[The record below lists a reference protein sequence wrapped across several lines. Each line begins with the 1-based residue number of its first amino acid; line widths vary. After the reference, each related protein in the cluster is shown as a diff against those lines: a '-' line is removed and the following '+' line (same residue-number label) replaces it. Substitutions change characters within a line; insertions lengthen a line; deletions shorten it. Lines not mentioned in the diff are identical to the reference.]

1 MRHLD
6 VPVFARRKERLGP
19 MQIRPTAVQPHL
31 PSTALPNADWADAYE
46 IETQREFP
54 DMKSAALCIVGG
66 MPRWA
71 KPLLWLRN
79 VIVAPF
85 GLKPGD
91 QRIVQADVEHV
102 DFFPILSETDE
113 QIVLGLDDRH
123 LDFRILLERQAA
135 QSGARYRLTTLVER
149 HNLFGR
155 TYLFLITPFHKL
167 IVRSVL
173 TNAL

>member
-1 MRHLD
+1 
-6 VPVFARRKERLGP
+6 
-19 MQIRPTAVQPHL
+19 MQTRPTAVQPRL
-31 PSTALPNADWADAYE
+31 PSTTLPNADWADAYE
-46 IETQREFP
+46 IETLRAFP

-79 VIVAPF
+79 MIVAPF

-91 QRIVQADVEHV
+91 QRIVSQAGVDHV
-102 DFFPILSETDE
+102 DFFPILSEADD

-123 LDFRILLERQAA
+123 LDFRILLERQAS
-135 QSGARYRLTTLVER
+135 QGGVRYRLTTLVER

-155 TYLFLITPFHKL
+155 AYLFLITPFHKS

-173 TNAL
+173 TNAV

>member
-1 MRHLD
+1 MLISLTGLR
-6 VPVFARRKERLGP
+6 
-19 MQIRPTAVQPHL
+19 
-31 PSTALPNADWADAYE
+31 SADWADAYE
-46 IETQREFP
+46 IEMQRKFS
-54 DMKSAALCIVGG
+54 DMNAAAICIVGG

-71 KPLLWLRN
+71 KPLLRLRN

-91 QRIVQADVEHV
+91 QRVVQAGIDHI

-123 LDFRILLERQAA
+123 LDFRILLERQTS
-135 QSGARYRLTTLVER
+135 QGGTCFRLTTLMDR

-155 TYLFLITPFHKL
+155 VYLFLITPFHKW

>member
-1 MRHLD
+1 
-6 VPVFARRKERLGP
+6 
-19 MQIRPTAVQPHL
+19 MQTRPTAVQPSL
-31 PSTALPNADWADAYE
+31 PYTALPSADWADAYE
-46 IETQREFP
+46 IETHRKFL
-54 DMKSAALCIVGG
+54 DMNAAALCIVGG

-71 KPLLWLRN
+71 QSLLWLRN

-91 QRIVQADVEHV
+91 QRVVQAAVDHI
-102 DFFPILSETDE
+102 DFFPVLSETEE

-123 LDFRILLERQAA
+123 LDFRILLERQTI
-135 QSGARYRLTTLVER
+135 QGGARYRLTTLVNR

-155 TYLFLITPFHKL
+155 VYLFLITPFHKW

>member
-1 MRHLD
+1 MCQ
-6 VPVFARRKERLGP
+6 FQATKEGVDK
-19 MQIRPTAVQPHL
+19 MATRPTAVQPNL
-31 PSTALPNADWADAYE
+31 PSDVLPNADWADAYE
-46 IETQREFP
+46 IETRRDFAN
-54 DMKSAALCIVGG
+54 MKSAAFCMVGT

-79 VIVAPF
+79 MLVAPF
-85 GLKPGD
+85 GLQRGD
-91 QRIVQADVEHV
+91 QSIVETDADHI
-102 DFFPILSETDE
+102 DFFPVLSENDQE
-113 QIVLGLDDRH
+113 IVLGLDDRH
-123 LDFRILLERQAA
+123 LNFRILLERRTEANRT
-135 QSGARYRLTTLVER
+135 RYRLTTLVER

>member
-1 MRHLD
+1 
-6 VPVFARRKERLGP
+6 
-19 MQIRPTAVQPHL
+19 MQTRATAIQPSL
-31 PSTALPNADWADAYE
+31 PSTALPSADWADAYE

-54 DMKSAALCIVGG
+54 DMNAAALCIMGG

-79 VIVAPF
+79 LIVAPF

-91 QRIVQADVEHV
+91 QRGVQAGVDHI
-102 DFFPILSETDE
+102 DFFPILSEIDE
-113 QIVLGLDDRH
+113 QIVFSLDDRH
-123 LDFRILLERQAA
+123 LDFRILLERQTS
-135 QSGARYRLTTLVER
+135 QGGACYRLTTLVDR
-149 HNLFGR
+149 HNMFGR
-155 TYLFLITPFHKL
+155 VYLFLITPFHKW